1 MSSSFFSVTTNTS
14 KLIFL
19 FKQAFW
25 FLAILVGLP
34 FPIML
39 LVNVDRGRTEGA
51 ALAKTLAQL
60 AHVSDALDD
69 LDAQDT
75 LSEEIRND
83 LRGSFSYQRGGRQ
96 DL

>member
-1 MSSSFFSVTTNTS
+1 
-14 KLIFL
+14 
-19 FKQAFW
+19 
-25 FLAILVGLP
+25 
-34 FPIML
+34 ML

-51 ALAKTLAQL
+51 ALAKTLTQL
-60 AHVSDALDD
+60 ARVSDALDE

-83 LRGSFSYQRGGRQ
+83 LHGSFSYQRGGRQ

>member
-1 MSSSFFSVTTNTS
+1 VTTNTS